1 MNAQQLRLIPS
12 DVLQESVKTILL
24 DHDMDVI
31 APMLEDILQ
40 RFESME
46 QELRKLR
53 AVVRVEARD

>member
-1 MNAQQLRLIPS
+1 
-12 DVLQESVKTILL
+12 
-24 DHDMDVI
+24 MDVI